1 METLMHAVRKALK
14 IGADGLGVVAIA
26 FLALLMLGTTVD
38 VTARAIT
45 GDPVPGLFEMSEL
58 SMVMVVFFGAGWAQF
73 NDSHIRVTMLPDR
86 LHGFAKRLVTGVAWG
101 LGALTL
107 LMLAIP
113 ATREGL
119 YSLSILEFRWG
130 YVEVPIWWTKLSVAI
145 GLWFAF
151 VQMAFRSLLAFLGED
166 EVFAPPQ
173 GGGLDAVG
181 H

>member
-1 METLMHAVRKALK
+1 MHAVRKVLK
-14 IGADGLGVVAIA
+14 IGADILGVVAMA

-58 SMVMVVFFGAGWAQF
+58 SMVMVVFMGAGWAQF
-73 NDSHIRVTMLPDR
+73 ADSHIRVTMLPDR
-86 LHGFAKRLVTGVAWG
+86 LRGMSRRLMTGLAWA

-119 YSLSILEFRWG
+119 YSLSIMEFRWG
-130 YVEVPIWWTKLSVAI
+130 YVQVPIWWTKLSVAV

-151 VQMAFRSLLAFLGED
+151 IQMLFRSLLAFLGED
-166 EVFAPPQ
+166 EIFDPSTRAVSDP
-173 GGGLDAVG
+173 VG